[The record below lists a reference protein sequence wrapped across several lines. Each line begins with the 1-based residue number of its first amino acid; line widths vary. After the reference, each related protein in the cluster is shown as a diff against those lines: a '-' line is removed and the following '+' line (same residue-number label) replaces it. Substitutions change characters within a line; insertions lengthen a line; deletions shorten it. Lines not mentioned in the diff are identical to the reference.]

1 MRHARQ
7 VLTVFLLAALPAVPC
22 VAAAATKPLKVFL
35 LAGQSNMQG
44 HAKVSTSEHIGMDPA
59 TKPMLPERLGADG
72 KPKVC
77 ERVWISSSTPI
88 PIMAKPIIEIRQAV
102 SADTEK
108 LVDFNIA
115 LCRETEQRD
124 LDRVTVSA
132 GVRRF
137 VSEPARGRYFVAL
150 IAGEVV
156 GQTAHTFEW
165 SDWRNG
171 EIWWIQSVYVHP
183 LHRGRGVFGA
193 LFAHIKE
200 LGEKDA
206 ECCGIRLYM
215 ERENETARQSYL
227 RLGFIETGYEVF
239 ENLFPTS
246 D

>member
-1 MRHARQ
+1 
-7 VLTVFLLAALPAVPC
+7 
-22 VAAAATKPLKVFL
+22 
-35 LAGQSNMQG
+35 
-44 HAKVSTSEHIGMDPA
+44 
-59 TKPMLPERLGADG
+59 
-72 KPKVC
+72 
-77 ERVWISSSTPI
+77 
-88 PIMAKPIIEIRQAV
+88 MAKPIIEIRQAV
-102 SADTEK
+102 SADAEK

-124 LDRVTVSA
+124 LDRVTVSE

-183 LHRGRGVFGA
+183 RHRGRGVFSA

-227 RLGFIETGYEVF
+227 RLGFIESGYEVF